1 MSDHVLL
8 HIGMHKT
15 GTTALQHA
23 LHCYDDGQIRYA
35 QLGHS
40 NHSIPVVTCFAS
52 EPHRYHVWKRIG
64 ATREEVA
71 RKAAL
76 CRERLQS
83 ELALPRQRL
92 LIVGEEISLLPTSAV
107 TALSAALH
115 GSGAHVSVLAYLR
128 DPLGYVTSAFQQQV
142 RGGQACYTLP
152 RPYYRQRFEKFTAIF
167 GHDAVS
173 FRTYTPEGVA
183 GWSIVSDYS
192 RTAGLPGGALAD
204 CRSNPSL
211 PLDAVRLLHL
221 FNRTNPQIRGETGL
235 AARSAMIAHLAGY
248 FTTRFTLDRGIV
260 AAAVDPEELAWVED
274 TTGIP
279 LQPVPGFTDPTKAEA
294 ALAAYLDDIPPQAID
309 RLRHDLSLRSIPQD
323 QSDDAAS
330 LLAKLYAGFLAAQ
343 EAARAATTPK
353 SASA

>member
-1 MSDHVLL
+1 MPDHILL

-23 LHCYDDGQIRYA
+23 LHDYDDGQIRYA
-35 QLGHS
+35 RLGHS

-64 ATREEVA
+64 ATRQEVA
-71 RKAAL
+71 RKVAF
-76 CRERLQS
+76 CRERLES
-83 ELALPRQRL
+83 ELALPRKRL
-92 LIVGEEISLLPTSAV
+92 LFVGEEISLLPTAAV
-107 TALSAALH
+107 TALSATLH
-115 GSGAHVSVLAYLR
+115 RSGAEISVLAYLR

-167 GHDAVS
+167 GRNAVS
-173 FRTYTPEGVA
+173 FRAYAPERTA
-183 GWSIVSDYS
+183 GWSIISDYS
-192 RTAGLPGGALAD
+192 GAAGLPPRALAD

-221 FNRTNPQIRGETGL
+221 FNRTNPQIGSETGL
-235 AARSAMIAHLAGY
+235 AARSALISYLAAC
-248 FTTRFTLDRGIV
+248 FTTRFTIDPGIV
-260 AAAVDPEELAWVED
+260 AAVVDADELAWVED

-279 LQPVPGFTDPTKAEA
+279 LRAVPGATDPTRAEA

-309 RLRHDLSLRSIPQD
+309 RLRHDLSLRSIPHD
-323 QSDDAAS
+323 SGDDAAS
-330 LLAKLYAGFLAAQ
+330 LVSKLYAGLLAAQ
-343 EAARAATTPK
+343 EAARTTPAPK